1 MTMAKKSTDLRS
13 QARLAAEQAAI
24 RRRERRVLLAVLAG
38 FLALV
43 VAGGIGLQAWRT
55 SRAPAAVAVPSQSAA
70 AVTITTG
77 RPVVLGEASAPVVVT
92 LFLDFHC
99 PHCAEFDKEYAPVLD
114 KARQTGRARI
124 EFYPMAFIDDGSAAA
139 ANAFACSA
147 EAGFGPAYY
156 AGLFAN
162 RNLNWNDDQ
171 LLALA
176 SAVGATPSPE
186 FTRCVTSRTH
196 AGWVDSI
203 NAKAAQQGVTSTPDL
218 FVDGARVDVAKLT
231 PASLTAMINP

>member
-1 MTMAKKSTDLRS
+1 MTTAKKSTDLRS
-13 QARLAAEQAAI
+13 QARLAAEQAAV

-38 FLALV
+38 IVALV

-55 SRAPAAVAVPSQSAA
+55 GRAPAAVAVPSQSAA
-70 AVTITTG
+70 ALTITTG

-114 KARQTGRARI
+114 KARQSGRARI
-124 EFYPMAFIDDGSAAA
+124 ELYPMAFIDDGSAVAS
-139 ANAFACSA
+139 NAFACAA

-162 RNLNWNDDQ
+162 RNLTWNDDQ

-186 FTRCVTSRTH
+186 FSRCVTSRTQ

-203 NAKAAQQGVTSTPDL
+203 NATAAQQGVTSTPDL
-218 FVDGARVDVAKLT
+218 FVNGARVDVAELT